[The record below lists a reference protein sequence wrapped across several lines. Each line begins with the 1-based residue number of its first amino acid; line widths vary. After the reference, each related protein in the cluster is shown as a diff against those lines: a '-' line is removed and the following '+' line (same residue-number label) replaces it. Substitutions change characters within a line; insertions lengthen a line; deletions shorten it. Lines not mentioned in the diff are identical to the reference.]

1 MALIVGSDNT
11 STPTEMAGKIDDSF
25 IPSSLLIPSQVILKT
40 TKVSKGKKHQRKY
53 YKKKKYATQKP
64 KANVWVYIPED
75 HLRAHPLYKQL
86 PVVESIRKLNSFSDL
101 SLFRQSSLQW
111 NLMHTGRLT
120 TSRAAGATGML
131 EKKFARKLG
140 IPDSLSGNGKARQ
153 SFFHLSDA
161 PAFIN
166 LTGAEKMLCGLDESN
181 NNNNNY
187 RNDTEVKLF
196 IKQNDEYISSLE
208 KNLWTKV
215 DLNKSSKFA
224 YNYMRN
230 ADKNNVNN
238 KSNTYNKYNRM
249 AYGNIQ
255 EPTAILVAL
264 NHFYKYNF
272 TIQECGMYPGE
283 ALLEKYENHI
293 KNGNKDSKLSK
304 DNVGSN
310 TPIYSA
316 LQMKQIE
323 MLKELLKIG
332 CRIGASPDGIIKNN
346 RNQNDIQVLEVKNHL
361 NLNKQAY
368 ATFES
373 MSTWYVVQLQLEMF
387 CVGPHC
393 RSAILVRLS
402 STKGAVIFKMKRDD
416 EYILIMLKRFHIFY
430 SKFVLTKTPPPPN
443 FDNDDALLQQF
454 VEKTKDI
461 AKSKTSIVKRLWPK
475 QIQRSPYYYQS

>member
-1 MALIVGSDNT
+1 MVENNNGCKPVEAT
-11 STPTEMAGKIDDSF
+11 GKIDDSF
-25 IPSSLLIPSQVILKT
+25 ISSMISSALIPSQVVLKT
-40 TKVSKGKKHQRKY
+40 GRATKGKKTQRKY
-53 YKKKKYATQKP
+53 YKKKKFVTQKP

-86 PVVESIRKLNSFSDL
+86 PVVESLRKLNSFGDL
-101 SLFRQSSLQW
+101 SLFRQSSQQW
-111 NLMHTGRLT
+111 NLMHNGRLT

-153 SFFHLSDA
+153 SFFHLRNA
-161 PAFIN
+161 PAFVN
-166 LTGAEKMLCGLDESN
+166 LLGAEKILCGLDESN
-181 NNNNNY
+181 NDNY
-187 RNDTEVKLF
+187 KNDAETKFL
-196 IKQNDEYISSLE
+196 IKQNDEYISTLE
-208 KNLWTKV
+208 KSLWTKNDV
-215 DLNKSSKFA
+215 KKNSKKFA

-230 ADKNNVNN
+230 NDKKNSNN
-238 KSNTYNKYNRM
+238 KANAYNKYNRM

-272 TIQECGMYPGE
+272 TIHECGMYAGE
-283 ALLEKYENHI
+283 ALLEKYDNHI
-293 KNGNKDSKLSK
+293 NNINKNTKQEKHDTKSSI
-304 DNVGSN
+304 SN
-310 TPIYSA
+310 YSE
-316 LQMKQIE
+316 LQEKQIE

-332 CRIGASPDGIIKNN
+332 CRIGASPDGVIKNN
-346 RNQNDIQVLEVKNHL
+346 KNQNDVQALEVKNHL

-387 CVGPHC
+387 CIGPNC
-393 RSAILVRLS
+393 KSAILVRLS

-416 EYILIMLKRFHIFY
+416 EYILMMLKRFQIFY
-430 SKFVLTKTPPPPN
+430 SKFVLTNTPPPSN
-443 FDNDDALLQQF
+443 FDNDNELLQRF
-454 VEKTKDI
+454 VEKTNNI
-461 AKSKTSIVKRLWPK
+461 AKSKTSIVKRLWPN

>member
-1 MALIVGSDNT
+1 MALIVENNNA
-11 STPTEMAGKIDDSF
+11 STPSETTGKIDDSF
-25 IPSSLLIPSQVILKT
+25 ISSLLVPSQVILKSDRVT
-40 TKVSKGKKHQRKY
+40 RGKKNQRKY

-131 EKKFARKLG
+131 EKKHARKLG

-153 SFFHLSDA
+153 SFFHLRDA
-161 PAFIN
+161 SVFVD
-166 LTGAEKMLCGLDESN
+166 LLGAEKFLCGLVESN
-181 NNNNNY
+181 NSDIHK
-187 RNDTEVKLF
+187 NDVETKLL
-196 IKQNDEYISSLE
+196 IKQNEEYVSTLE
-208 KNLWTKV
+208 KSLWTKH
-215 DLNKSSKFA
+215 DEKKNGKKFA

-230 ADKNNVNN
+230 NDKNNVNKKQN
-238 KSNTYNKYNRM
+238 AYNKYNRM

-264 NHFYKYNF
+264 NHFYKYNY
-272 TIQECGMYPGE
+272 TIHECGMYAGE
-283 ALLEKYENHI
+283 ALLEKYDNHI
-293 KNGNKDSKLSK
+293 N
-304 DNVGSN
+304 NVNTKQAKHDTKSN
-310 TPIYSA
+310 ISTYSE

-346 RNQNDIQVLEVKNHL
+346 KNQNDVQALEVKNHL

-387 CVGPHC
+387 CIGPNC
-393 RSAILVRLS
+393 KSAILVRLS

-416 EYILIMLKRFHIFY
+416 EYILMMLKRFQIFY
-430 SKFVLTKTPPPPN
+430 SKFVLTKTPPPSN
-443 FDNDDALLQQF
+443 FDYEDALLQRF
-454 VEKTKDI
+454 VEKTNNI
-461 AKSKTSIVKRLWPK
+461 AKSKTSIVKRLWPN